1 MQTLERFSTYSIVAR
16 DSQTGM
22 FGAAVQTH
30 QLCVGAVVPWLDPVA
45 GALVTQ
51 AMTNVNFG
59 PRGLEL
65 LRGGLS
71 AKQVTDA
78 LLATD
83 ERRET
88 RQLAVVDHSGEVSA
102 WTGADCIRE
111 AGHFTGEGYSVQAN
125 MMERP
130 SVIESMR
137 EAFEAADGD
146 LANRMM
152 AALHA
157 AQEHGGD
164 IRGMQSA
171 ALKVVGGDEVGALA
185 FQVPRYDLRVD
196 EHEDP
201 IKELARLVRLRKAQL
216 IDAHAHRDLENGEIE
231 AAMVE
236 WARARELA
244 PELEELPF
252 WQAIGVLEEKGD
264 LGAAVEIFNSELSSD
279 PRLEHWID
287 LAHRLEEC
295 GILSKKGSAQTLDEA
310 VRAGQ

>member
-1 MQTLERFSTYSIVAR
+1 MQTLERFSTFSIVAR
-16 DSQTGM
+16 DAKTGR

-30 QLCVGAVVPWLDPVA
+30 QMCVGAVVPWLDPVA

-59 PRGLEL
+59 PRGLDL

-71 AKQVTDA
+71 AKQVAEA

-83 ERRET
+83 DRRET
-88 RQLAVVDHSGEVSA
+88 RQLAVVDRSGEASA

-111 AGHFTGEGYSVQAN
+111 AGHFTGQGYSVQAN
-125 MMERP
+125 MMEGS
-130 SVIESMR
+130 SVIESMG

-146 LANRMM
+146 LADRMM

-171 ALKVVGGDEVGALA
+171 ALKVVGRDEDGTLA
-185 FQVPRYDLRVD
+185 FHVPRYDLRVD

-201 IKELARLVRLRKAQL
+201 IKELTRLVRLRKAQL
-216 IDAHAHRDLENGEIE
+216 IDANAHRDLENGEIE

-264 LGAAVEIFNSELSSD
+264 LGAAAAIFKSELSSD
-279 PRLEHWID
+279 PRFEHWID
-287 LAHRLEEC
+287 LVHRLEEC
-295 GILSKKGSAQTLDEA
+295 GILTQKGSAQALEET
-310 VRAGQ
+310 VRAGL